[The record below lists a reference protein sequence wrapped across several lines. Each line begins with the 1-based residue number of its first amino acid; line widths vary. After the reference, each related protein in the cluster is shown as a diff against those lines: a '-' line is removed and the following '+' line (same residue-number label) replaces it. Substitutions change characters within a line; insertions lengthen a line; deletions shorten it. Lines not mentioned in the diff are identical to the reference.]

1 VSDFKTEA
9 RLEDP
14 DQLYYRLA
22 QTSATLD
29 ESRRLDFALRLVL
42 LLANEIGTLDT
53 VAACIEEAA
62 RPFKAPL
69 EGNCSHE

>member
-1 VSDFKTEA
+1 MSDFNTEP

-14 DQLYYRLA
+14 DQLYYKLA
-22 QTSATLD
+22 QTSATVD

-42 LLANEIGTLDT
+42 LLANEIGRLDT

-62 RPFKAPL
+62 RAFRNPVGRKPL
-69 EGNCSHE
+69 P